1 MAAATLFCQVAIVE
15 KPRYRRYRTSR
26 FSSGPPWRGQSSFS
40 SLPPQGR
47 RRRLRPL
54 YLFLFALLALLVAAV
69 AGFAVL
75 ATSKATLV
83 ADSNALARVNLPL
96 GGGKVQSLIAFTDP
110 TNERVPVVLRGNRIW
125 PQKQLPSGEK
135 ISIALVVR
143 RPGWVGWLTGATRR
157 LTLTVTTPTATLT
170 HDFVTLAR
178 SAPLSVHFDSPVS
191 VIFYGAKRSHL
202 TRRVLPAPTSDV
214 TLQRSS
220 QAGSIWISAVPRTWE
235 TATAHLVSWFPA
247 GSGASAVASPSPG
260 STIKPH
266 TALTLTSSKPW
277 SQVLGKSKP
286 VIVPATQGVWHEL
299 NPHTMVFRPQ
309 GYGYGL
315 GTTVKLELPGGVRL
329 VGGHDPPASE
339 VATWKVPPG
348 STTRLQQ
355 LLAGLGYLPLNFTG
369 ANVPLTERAQETAAV
384 NAPSGTF
391 SWRYPNTP
399 SALRNLWKAGASG
412 VMTRGAV
419 MAFEDNEGLTTD
431 GVAGPSVWKALISAT
446 IAHHVSSFGY
456 TFVYVSEGSP
466 ETENTWH
473 NGRTVVSGL
482 VNTGISAAPTAQG
495 VYPVFEHAPSVTM
508 SGTNPDG
515 SHYSDPGV
523 PYVSYFN
530 GGDALHGFI
539 RSSYGFPQSLGCV
552 EMPYSEAG
560 AVYPYTPIGTLV
572 DVA

>member
-1 MAAATLFCQVAIVE
+1 MAAA
-15 KPRYRRYRTSR
+15 
-26 FSSGPPWRGQSSFS
+26 
-40 SLPPQGR
+40 
-47 RRRLRPL
+47 
-54 YLFLFALLALLVAAV
+54 

-75 ATSKATLV
+75 ATSHPSLV
-83 ADSNALARVNLPL
+83 SDSSALAKVNMPL
-96 GGGKVQSLIAFTDP
+96 GGGKVESLIAFTDP
-110 TNERVPVVLRGNRIW
+110 TNVRVPVVLRGDRIW
-125 PQKQLPSGEK
+125 PKDKLPSGEK

-143 RPGWVGWLTGATRR
+143 RPGWVSWLTGATRR
-157 LTLTVTTPTATLT
+157 LTLTVTTPTAKLT
-170 HDFVTLAR
+170 QNYLTLAR
-178 SAPLSVHFDSPVS
+178 SAPVRVHFDNAVS

-202 TRRVLPAPTSDV
+202 TRRVLPAPTTDV

-220 QAGSIWISAVPRTWE
+220 VAGSIWLSAAPRSWE
-235 TATAHLVSWFPA
+235 TAVPHVVSWFPA
-247 GSGASAVASPSPG
+247 GSGTSAVASPAPG

-266 TALTLTSSKPW
+266 TPIVLTSSKSW
-277 SQVLGKSKP
+277 SSVLGHSKP
-286 VIVPATQGVWHEL
+286 VIVPATQGVWREL
-299 NPHTMVFRPQ
+299 NTHTMVFRPQ

-315 GTTVKLELPGGVRL
+315 GTTVKVELPAGVRL
-329 VGGHDPPASE
+329 VGGTDPPASE

-355 LLAGLGYLPLNFTG
+355 LLANLGYLPLNFSG
-369 ANVPLTERAQETAAV
+369 ANVALNERAQETAAV
-384 NAPSGTF
+384 KPPSGTF

-399 SALRNLWKAGASG
+399 SALRNLWKPGAFG
-412 VMTRGAV
+412 VMTRGAI
-419 MAFEDNEGLTTD
+419 MAFEDDAGLTTD
-431 GVAGPSVWKALISAT
+431 GVAGPSVWKALIAAT

-456 TFVYVSEGSP
+456 TFVMVSEGSP

-495 VYPVFEHAPSVTM
+495 VFPVFEHATSVTM

-552 EMPYSEAG
+552 
-560 AVYPYTPIGTLV
+560 
-572 DVA
+572 